1 LDNRAVSPHAST
13 YTSLIRLLSFLG
25 CLVVAAAAPGVASA
39 MEDVD
44 QARNLLKKMAVAN
57 RERDYQGV
65 FTYEHAGVLKSI
77 RILHVVHDGL
87 EFEHLLY
94 LNGPHKEIIRRG
106 IPPHCKRK
114 GDRFLSGVP
123 MPSRHASH
131 LENHYE
137 LLLRG
142 EDRVAGR
149 AVKIIQVMPK
159 DDLRYG
165 YVLSVDKQ
173 SGLLLQSLLIGT
185 NRRVMERFQYIDLSL
200 EPDQD
205 AVDELLGGPQTVAS
219 DCAPGTTPA
228 PTSWQAAW
236 LPPGFE
242 AVESSEDEEGNVV
255 MSFSDGLSFVSVF
268 VDSGG
273 VIRFPDIQ
281 AQRGATV
288 AQHANVIHDQKEFA
302 ICVVGE
308 VPPETAA
315 KMAQFVQPQVRR

>member
-1 LDNRAVSPHAST
+1 V
-13 YTSLIRLLSFLG
+13 
-25 CLVVAAAAPGVASA
+25 APGLALA
-39 MEDVD
+39 MENVD

-57 RERDYQGV
+57 RDRDYQGV

-77 RILHVVHDGL
+77 RILHIVHDGL
-87 EFEHLLY
+87 EYEHLVY
-94 LNGPHKEIIRRG
+94 LNGPYKEIVRRG
-106 IPPHCKRK
+106 IPPTCKRSA
-114 GDRFLSGVP
+114 DRFLSGVP

-137 LLLRG
+137 LMLRG

-149 AVKIIQVMPK
+149 TVKIIQVMPK

-185 NRRVMERFQYIDLSL
+185 NRRVIERFQYIDLTL
-200 EPDQD
+200 EPAQADIDKLLDGPKTQEADCLPD
-205 AVDELLGGPQTVAS
+205 ANRTA
-219 DCAPGTTPA
+219 
-228 PTSWQAAW
+228 TSWDVSW

-242 AVESSEDEEGNVV
+242 PMESHEDSEGNVI
-255 MSFSDGLSFVSVF
+255 MNFSDGLSFVSVF
-268 VDSGG
+268 VDGAG
-273 VIRFPDIQ
+273 AIRFPDIQ

-288 AQHANVIHDQKEFA
+288 AQHANVVHDGKEFA

-315 KMAQFVQPQVRR
+315 KMAQFVRPQVKR